1 MKRIIPVFIL
11 ILIYTTAGAY
21 GLEPLEELKKPIDQV
36 IGILRD
42 PQYIDDAQK
51 KLQHDKIWK
60 IVRGVFDFKEI
71 AKRTLAR
78 NWLIFTV
85 QERKEFTDIFAEFL
99 GDIYI
104 EKIQGE
110 YHNEQ
115 VVYLEQEMI
124 TASKAIVKTKILR
137 ETLEIPMDYRMLMGN
152 GNWKIYDVNVEG
164 VSLVK
169 NYRTQFSET
178 LLNETPA
185 QLIERLRE
193 KIKR

>member
-11 ILIYTTAGAY
+11 IFIYMTPCVY
-21 GLEPLEELKKPIDQV
+21 GLEPMEELRKPIDQV
-36 IGILRD
+36 IRILRD
-42 PQYIDDAQK
+42 PQYIGDVQK

-60 IVRGVFDFKEI
+60 IVQEVFDFKEI
-71 AKRTLAR
+71 TKRSLAR
-78 NWLIFTV
+78 NWLIFTL
-85 QERKEFTDIFAEFL
+85 QERQEFTDIFAEFL

-104 EKIQGE
+104 DKIQGE
-110 YHNEQ
+110 YHNEK

-124 TASKAIVKTKILR
+124 TDSKAIVKTKILR
-137 ETLEIPMDYRMLMGN
+137 ETLEIPIDYRMLMRK
-152 GNWKIYDVNVEG
+152 GNWKVYDINIEG

-178 LLNETPA
+178 LLSETPA
-185 QLIERLRE
+185 QLIERVRK

>member
-11 ILIYTTAGAY
+11 IFIYMTPRAY
-21 GLEPLEELKKPIDQV
+21 GLEPMEELRKPIDQV
-36 IGILRD
+36 IRILRD

-60 IVRGVFDFKEI
+60 IVQELFDFKEI
-71 AKRTLAR
+71 SKRSLAR
-78 NWLIFTV
+78 NWLIFTL

-104 EKIQGE
+104 DKIQGE
-110 YHNEQ
+110 YHNEK
-115 VVYLEQEMI
+115 VVYLGQEMI
-124 TASKAIVKTKILR
+124 TDSKAIVKTKILR
-137 ETLEIPMDYRMLMGN
+137 ETLEIPIDYRMLMRK
-152 GNWKIYDVNVEG
+152 GNWKVYDVNIEG

-178 LLNETPA
+178 LLSETPA
-185 QLIERLRE
+185 QLIERVRK